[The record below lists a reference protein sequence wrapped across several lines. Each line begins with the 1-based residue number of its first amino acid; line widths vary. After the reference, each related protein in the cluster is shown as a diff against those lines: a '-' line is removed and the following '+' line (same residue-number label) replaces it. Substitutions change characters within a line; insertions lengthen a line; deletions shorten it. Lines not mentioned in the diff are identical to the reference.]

1 MKRII
6 FTDEQI
12 KDILGLYQDK
22 SVKLADICN
31 KHHVSLGTLMNIVD
45 ENNIPRRQKL
55 SKRIK
60 TKKCGH
66 CGAKVDLKGAKFC
79 PFCGHNIMTESEQ
92 LIEELRDK
100 ISLLE
105 LLPSTERDDFR
116 NVLLKAINYI
126 KEKCRDT
133 E

>member
-1 MKRII
+1 MKRRTFTEEERTAII
-6 FTDEQI
+6 NDYTSGSGTL
-12 KDILGLYQDK
+12 DILAKYHMTSHTLYA
-22 SVKLADICN
+22 L
-31 KHHVSLGTLMNIVD
+31 LD
-45 ENNIPRRQKL
+45 ENHVPRRRGQ
-55 SKRIK
+55 ST

-66 CGAKVDLKGAKFC
+66 CGAMVELRDAKYC

-92 LIEELRDK
+92 LIEKLRDK

-126 KEKCRDT
+126 KEKS
-133 E
+133 

>member
-1 MKRII
+1 MSKRTFTEEEKTAII
-6 FTDEQI
+6 NDYTSGNGTKE
-12 KDILGLYQDK
+12 ILSKYHLTSHTLYA
-22 SVKLADICN
+22 LLYEN
-31 KHHVSLGTLMNIVD
+31 HV
-45 ENNIPRRQKL
+45 PRRRGQ
-55 SKRIK
+55 ST

-66 CGAKVDLKGAKFC
+66 CGAKVELRNAKFC

-126 KEKCRDT
+126 HAKGK
-133 E
+133 

>member
-1 MKRII
+1 MNKRT
-6 FTDEQI
+6 FTDEEKTAI
-12 KDILGLYQDK
+12 INDYTSGNMTFKDI
-22 SVKLADICN
+22 AA
-31 KHHVSLGTLMNIVD
+31 KHHMSSHALNVFLNENHVPRKRKRNI
-45 ENNIPRRQKL
+45 
-55 SKRIK
+55 

-66 CGAKVDLKGAKFC
+66 CGAKIELRNAKFC

-116 NVLLKAINYI
+116 NVLLKAINCI
-126 KEKCRDT
+126 KEKS
-133 E
+133 

>member
-1 MKRII
+1 MNKKT
-6 FTDEQI
+6 FTDEEKTAI
-12 KDILGLYQDK
+12 INDYTSGKGTFEILSKYHLTSYTLYALLDE
-22 SVKLADICN
+22 N
-31 KHHVSLGTLMNIVD
+31 HVS
-45 ENNIPRRQKL
+45 RRRGQ
-55 SKRIK
+55 ST

-66 CGAKVDLKGAKFC
+66 CGAKVELRNAKFC

-126 KEKCRDT
+126 KEKS
-133 E
+133 

>member
-1 MKRII
+1 MKRRTFTEEERTAII
-6 FTDEQI
+6 NDYTSGNMTF
-12 KDILGLYQDK
+12 KDIIAKYHMT
-22 SVKLADICN
+22 SN
-31 KHHVSLGTLMNIVD
+31 TLNVFLD
-45 ENNIPRRQKL
+45 ENHVPRKRKQNI
-55 SKRIK
+55 

-66 CGAKVDLKGAKFC
+66 CGAKVELRNAKFC

-133 E
+133 K